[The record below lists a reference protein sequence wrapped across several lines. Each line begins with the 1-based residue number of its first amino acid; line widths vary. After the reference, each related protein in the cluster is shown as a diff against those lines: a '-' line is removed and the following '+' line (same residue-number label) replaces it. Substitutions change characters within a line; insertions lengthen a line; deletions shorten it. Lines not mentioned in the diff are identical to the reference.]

1 MIGQT
6 ISHYKIIEQLGG
18 SGLSAV
24 YKAEDLKLKR
34 IVALRFVPPE
44 FTRAPEVKA
53 LFIHEAQA
61 ASALD
66 HRNICSVHEFSETAD
81 GRLFI
86 VIAYYDG
93 ERLKKKVARGQLSVD
108 SAIDIAMQI
117 AQGLAKVHENGLVHG
132 DIKPGSVMI
141 TKDGVIK
148 ILDFGLAKLGDQGGL
163 ARAGT
168 AIRTVAYMSPEQAQ
182 GEAVDHRTDIWSLG
196 VMLYEMLTGQLPFKG
211 DYEQAVVYSIL
222 NETPRPATSLRANVP
237 QELESII
244 NKCLAK
250 KATDRY
256 QQINELLLDLRALQ
270 TPPASRA
277 RQRPFAPDSQRRRR
291 LVWYAAGLVVLA
303 LVIWIFLL
311 QRDAGPTDRKSIA
324 VLPFVNLGTS
334 HEDEYFSDGITEDV
348 ITELAK
354 IADLKVISRTSVMKY
369 KGVYR
374 SIRDIGRELDVAT
387 VLEGSVRRSG
397 KQVRVA
403 AQLIDAHDEGHLW
416 AEVYDEEMTEIF
428 AIQSDIARQIAGA
441 LKARLSSA
449 ESGQAAK
456 KPTTDITAYDFYLKG
471 REYYYRHDRKS
482 YEMAGSLFVKAL
494 EQDSGYA
501 LAYAGLADAC
511 AQRDLLDSAIVLSQR
526 AITLDPNLAEGYKA
540 LGLAY
545 YYKGWLHK
553 SLEASLHAI
562 KLNANHFPATVNV
575 GWVLLETDPV
585 AALPWLKKA
594 FVLAPTSASAASA
607 LGVAYMSLADKVN
620 AEKWFQKS
628 VELAP
633 DYLRSYQRLWQLYLE
648 EGQSQA
654 AEIIRRK
661 ILAVAPN
668 YFQVLCLSPLLQQDY
683 QQAMSCFDKTIAG
696 NPAFQSLELAYVY
709 LKTGRENE
717 AGKMFDRFAANCQ
730 ARIAA
735 GNERSWPRYDLAR
748 IHAARHQKAEFYH
761 WLEQAIAAGWLEY
774 RWALIDPL
782 LENVR
787 TEARFQEMMAQVAAK
802 IDQLRRQA
810 QLAEEKK

>member
-782 LENVR
+782 LENVH

-802 IDQLRRQA
+802 VDQMRRQA

>member
-456 KPTTDITAYDFYLKG
+456 KPTTDITAYEFYLKG

-553 SLEASLHAI
+553 SLEASMHAI

-735 GNERSWPRYDLAR
+735 GNERGWPRYDLAR

-802 IDQLRRQA
+802 IDQMRRRA

>member
-735 GNERSWPRYDLAR
+735 GNERGWPRYDLAR

-782 LENVR
+782 LENVH
-787 TEARFQEMMAQVAAK
+787 TEARFQEMVAQVAAK
-802 IDQLRRQA
+802 IDQMRRQA

>member
-374 SIRDIGRELDVAT
+374 SIRDIGREFDVAT

-683 QQAMSCFDKTIAG
+683 QQAMSCFDETIAG

-782 LENVR
+782 LENVH

-802 IDQLRRQA
+802 VDQMRRQA

>member
-1 MIGQT
+1 M
-6 ISHYKIIEQLGG
+6 
-18 SGLSAV
+18 
-24 YKAEDLKLKR
+24 KLKR

-735 GNERSWPRYDLAR
+735 GNERGWPRYDLAR

-782 LENVR
+782 LENVH
-787 TEARFQEMMAQVAAK
+787 TEARFQEMVAQVAAK
-802 IDQLRRQA
+802 IDQMRRQA

>member
-683 QQAMSCFDKTIAG
+683 QQAMSCFDETIAG

-782 LENVR
+782 LENVH

-802 IDQLRRQA
+802 VDQMRRQA